1 VKYKKLLSVGAV
13 LFRAS
18 ADGELVELTAR
29 RTPGAGFDGFPR
41 FTMLSNSKI
50 ALIFADKNQPV
61 ALSNSQKTEPLTLNE
76 TFVKSDNYHF

>member
-1 VKYKKLLSVGAV
+1 
-13 LFRAS
+13 
-18 ADGELVELTAR
+18 
-29 RTPGAGFDGFPR
+29 
-41 FTMLSNSKI
+41 MLSNSKI